1 MCKKEYTRNDNN
13 VFTFIHRKRLLMK
26 KNTSNLPYSYD
37 FLARQ
42 ADEAEQGQQV
52 DLIINDEQEIIQEI
66 RMHEIAIAGL
76 LRKLGEKEQLVRQ
89 LNILRKES
97 ELAENGLGDQ

>member
-1 MCKKEYTRNDNN
+1 ME
-13 VFTFIHRKRLLMK
+13 
-26 KNTSNLPYSYD
+26 KNTSNLPYAYD

-42 ADEAEQGQQV
+42 ADEAERAQKV
-52 DLIINDEQEIIQEI
+52 DLIINDEQEIIQQI

-89 LNILRKES
+89 LNILHKES
-97 ELAENGLGDQ
+97 DLVEKELGDQ

>member
-42 ADEAEQGQQV
+42 ADEAEQVQQV
-52 DLIINDEQEIIQEI
+52 DLIINDEQEIIQQI

-89 LNILRKES
+89 LNILHKES
-97 ELAENGLGDQ
+97 ELAENGFGDQ